1 MIDKG
6 GSGMPRATLTVLN
19 AADSVDAPLSVAAV
33 AVKLG
38 VSASTLRTWER
49 RYGLGPSH
57 RPSGAHRRYSAE
69 DVALLRRMVDMI
81 HSGVSP
87 SEAAKRLLNA
97 GTAVMPLDHA
107 ASPSVDDILRSAA
120 AGELAILENL
130 LAIAIA
136 TNGLVH
142 TWADLLEPALDR
154 IYSSEDG
161 QKPGYAP
168 SAMLT
173 VAVLRVLAQLS
184 HQCDNTPMAYQ
195 PALIVAD
202 HDVMLAAH
210 VTGVALEWNGI
221 PTSILDTGQ
230 HAGQEAQERLRAHLN
245 AKNPHSVIMMGRGA
259 RCEKLIESSLGGFE
273 FNIIL
278 VGSEAPRILDP
289 RIQRVRSLAACV
301 EEMLALSREEGPC
314 RASRL

>member
-1 MIDKG
+1 
-6 GSGMPRATLTVLN
+6 MPRATLTTLSAV
-19 AADSVDAPLSVAAV
+19 DSVDAPLSVAAV

-49 RYGLGPSH
+49 RYGMGPTH
-57 RPSGAHRRYSAE
+57 RPSGAHRRYTPDDIAQ
-69 DVALLRRMVDMI
+69 LRRMVEMI
-81 HSGVSP
+81 RSGVSP
-87 SEAAKRLLNA
+87 SEAAKRLLS
-97 GTAVMPLDHA
+97 TAATSSALEHGAVPT
-107 ASPSVDDILRSAA
+107 VDDILRSAS

-130 LAIAIA
+130 LTVAIAK
-136 TNGLVH
+136 NGLVH
-142 TWADLLEPALDR
+142 TWADLLEPALDK
-154 IYSSEDG
+154 IYSSEEG

-184 HQCDNTPMAYQ
+184 HQCENTPMAYQ
-195 PALIVAD
+195 PAVIVAD

-259 RCEKLIESSLGGFE
+259 RCEQLIETSLAGFE

-278 VGSEAPRILDP
+278 VGTGAPRILDP

-301 EEMLALSREEGPC
+301 EEMLALSREEGP
-314 RASRL
+314 RPDVYL

>member
-1 MIDKG
+1 
-6 GSGMPRATLTVLN
+6 MPRATLTALN
-19 AADSVDAPLSVAAV
+19 AGDSADAPLSVAAV

-57 RPSGAHRRYSAE
+57 RPSGAHRRYSSE

-87 SEAAKRLLNA
+87 SEAAKRLLSA

-107 ASPSVDDILRSAA
+107 TPPTVDDILRSAA
-120 AGELAILENL
+120 AGDLVGLENL

-136 TNGLVH
+136 ANGLVH

-154 IYSSEDG
+154 TYSSEEG

-168 SAMLT
+168 SAMLS
-173 VAVLRVLAQLS
+173 VAVLRALAQLS
-184 HQCDNTPMAYQ
+184 HQCDNTPMTYQ
-195 PALIVAD
+195 PAVIVAD
-202 HDVMLAAH
+202 HEAMLAAH

-230 HAGQEAQERLRAHLN
+230 HAGKEAQDRLRAHIA
-245 AKNPHSVIMMGRGA
+245 AKDPHSVIMMGRGA
-259 RCEKLIESSLGGFE
+259 RCERLIESSLVGFE

-278 VGSEAPRILDP
+278 VGPEAPRILDP

-314 RASRL
+314 HEIYF

>member
-1 MIDKG
+1 
-6 GSGMPRATLTVLN
+6 MPRATLTALN
-19 AADSVDAPLSVAAV
+19 AADGTDVPLSVAAV

-49 RYGLGPSH
+49 RYGMGPSH
-57 RPSGAHRRYSAE
+57 RPSGAHRRYSSE
-69 DVALLRRMVDMI
+69 DIALLRRMVDMI
-81 HSGVSP
+81 RSGISP
-87 SEAAKRLLNA
+87 SEAAKCLLSPGPTVSA
-97 GTAVMPLDHA
+97 LDQA
-107 ASPSVDDILRSAA
+107 APPNVEDILRTAD
-120 AGELAILENL
+120 AGELTALENL

-136 TNGLVH
+136 NNGLVH

-154 IYSSEDG
+154 AYSSEEG

-168 SAMLT
+168 SSMLT
-173 VAVLRVLAQLS
+173 VAILRVLAQLS
-184 HQCDNTPMAYQ
+184 HQCDSIPMAYQ
-195 PALIVAD
+195 PAVIVAD

-230 HAGQEAQERLRAHLN
+230 HAGQEAQDRLRAHLN

-259 RCEKLIESSLGGFE
+259 RCEDLIETSLAGFE

-278 VGSEAPRILDP
+278 VGLGAPRILDP

-314 RASRL
+314 QESYLSVHQ

>member
-1 MIDKG
+1 
-6 GSGMPRATLTVLN
+6 MPRATLTTIT
-19 AADSVDAPLSVAAV
+19 AADSVEAPLSVAAV

-49 RYGLGPSH
+49 RYGMGPTS
-57 RPSGAHRRYSAE
+57 RRSGAHRRYTPE
-69 DVALLRRMVDMI
+69 DVALLKRMVEMI
-81 HSGVSP
+81 RSGVAA

-97 GTAVMPLDHA
+97 MPGAIAYDHTNPPAVE
-107 ASPSVDDILRSAA
+107 DILRCASS
-120 AGELAILENL
+120 GELTALENL
-130 LAIAIA
+130 LGIAIA
-136 TNGLVH
+136 ANGLVH

-184 HQCDNTPMAYQ
+184 HQCDDTSMTYQ
-195 PALIVAD
+195 PAVIVAD

-245 AKNPHSVIMMGRGA
+245 AKKPHSVIMMGRGA
-259 RCEKLIESSLGGFE
+259 RCETLIESSLDGFE

-278 VGSEAPRILDP
+278 VSAEAPRILDP

-314 RASRL
+314 PDLVN